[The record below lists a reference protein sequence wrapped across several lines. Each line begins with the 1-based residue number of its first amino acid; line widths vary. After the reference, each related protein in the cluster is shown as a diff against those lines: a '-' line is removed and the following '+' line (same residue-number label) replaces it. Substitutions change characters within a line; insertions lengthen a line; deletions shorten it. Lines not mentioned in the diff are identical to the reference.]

1 MTIAKLS
8 LMFTSLYL
16 IKQYVLKKRVEMWA
30 AETMPISNEKAQVVF
45 WGGLIPGIP
54 AMPGYTFS
62 YLLLQVISFNMH
74 LRGGKKNT
82 HKKSILEHSR
92 LPPSK
97 TEWSNYSYSRM
108 ILRFRKNNSI
118 ASLLADTA
126 TVDMPESDSPKW
138 CFPGGVL
145 ILPPWLPYPPHT
157 SQYSYKCNLI

>member
-1 MTIAKLS
+1 MCSKKELRCGQQRPCQSATKRLKLC
-8 LMFTSLYL
+8 F
-16 IKQYVLKKRVEMWA
+16 E
-30 AETMPISNEKAQVVF
+30 
-45 WGGLIPGIP
+45 GGLIPGIP

-62 YLLLQVISFNMH
+62 YLLMQVISFNMH

-82 HKKSILEHSR
+82 HNKSILEHSR

-97 TEWSNYSYSRM
+97 TEWSTYSYSRM

-145 ILPPWLPYPPHT
+145 ILPLWLPYPPHT